1 MKRSKTVTIGE
12 VLDEFFKRPYVAAKL
27 AEGHLPDYWRE
38 TVGNYAA
45 DNTLE
50 LCLENHI
57 LYVRMTSSV
66 LRQELFYHRE
76 EIMARLN
83 TRAGMRLV
91 NAIIVR

>member
-1 MKRSKTVTIGE
+1 MKRSKTVRIGE

-38 TVGNYAA
+38 VVGAYAA
-45 DNTLE
+45 DHTIELRLE
-50 LCLENHI
+50 KHI
-57 LYVRMTSSV
+57 LHVRMASSV

-76 EIMARLN
+76 DVMARLN
-83 TRAGMRLV
+83 ARAGMRLI

>member
-1 MKRSKTVTIGE
+1 MKRSNTVRIGE

-38 TVGNYAA
+38 VVGVYAA
-45 DNTLE
+45 DHTIE
-50 LCLENHI
+50 LRLENHI
-57 LYVRMTSSV
+57 LHVRMASSV

-76 EIMARLN
+76 DIMNRLN
-83 TRAGMRLV
+83 ARAGMRLV

>member
-1 MKRSKTVTIGE
+1 MKRSNTVRIGE
-12 VLDEFFKRPYVAAKL
+12 VLEEFFKRPYVAAKL

-38 TVGNYAA
+38 VVGVYAA
-45 DNTLE
+45 DHTIE
-50 LCLENHI
+50 LRLDNHI
-57 LYVRMTSSV
+57 LHVRMASSV

-76 EIMARLN
+76 DVMARLN

>member
-1 MKRSKTVTIGE
+1 MKRSKTVRIGE

-38 TVGNYAA
+38 VVGSYAA
-45 DNTLE
+45 DHTIE
-50 LCLENHI
+50 LRLENHI
-57 LYVRMTSSV
+57 LHVRMASSV

-76 EIMARLN
+76 DVMARLN
-83 TRAGMRLV
+83 VRAGMRLI